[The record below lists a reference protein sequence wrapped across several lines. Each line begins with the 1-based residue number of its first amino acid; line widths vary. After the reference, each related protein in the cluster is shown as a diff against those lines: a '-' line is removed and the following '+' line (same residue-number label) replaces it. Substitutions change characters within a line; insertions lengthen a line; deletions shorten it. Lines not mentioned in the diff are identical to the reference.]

1 MTSHLNHSIQ
11 IHDLSLELYLY
22 TTVQVSGQTQ
32 GYLNYQTYVAYN
44 TVNSVS
50 MTIYAVNKVS
60 FIGILREQ
68 HMLDVSI
75 L

>member
-1 MTSHLNHSIQ
+1 MDPFRKQRKWIVN
-11 IHDLSLELYLY
+11 
-22 TTVQVSGQTQ
+22 TVSNENLMV
-32 GYLNYQTYVAYN
+32 N
-44 TVNSVS
+44 TVNILNVMVS
-50 MTIYAVNKVS
+50 AVNKVS